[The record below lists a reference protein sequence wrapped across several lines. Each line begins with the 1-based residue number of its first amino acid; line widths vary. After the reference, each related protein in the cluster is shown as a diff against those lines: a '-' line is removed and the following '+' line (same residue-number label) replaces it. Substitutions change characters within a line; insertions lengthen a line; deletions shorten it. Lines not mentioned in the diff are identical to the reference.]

1 MKYTI
6 NHISTGEDEV
16 IVNFI
21 AMTPEIERIV
31 NFIKGEQTKLVGR
44 KDKEQKVMDIKSI
57 LYIETVDG
65 NTFAYTETDVLKLD
79 YTLAQLE
86 LQLNDIIFFRC
97 SKSMIIN
104 IDKVDSL
111 RSLPSNRIDAQMVN
125 GEHITISRTYASD
138 FRRILKKGAQ
148 HGLIKWIN
156 QIREISV
163 RRNWGGI

>member
-16 IVNFI
+16 IVNYLR
-21 AMTPEIERIV
+21 MTPEVERIV
-31 NFIKGEQTKLVGR
+31 NFIKCEQTKLIGW
-44 KDKEQKVMDIKSI
+44 KDKEQKLIDIKTI

-65 NTFAYTETDVLKLD
+65 YTFAYTEDEVLKLD

-86 LQLNDIIFFRC
+86 QLLNDISFFRC

-111 RSLPSNRIDAQMVN
+111 RSLPSNRIDARMVN
-125 GEHITISRTYASD
+125 GEHIIISRTYASD
-138 FRRILKKGAQ
+138 FRRILKKGAG
-148 HGLIKWIN
+148 H
-156 QIREISV
+156 E
-163 RRNWGGI
+163 